1 MPQSPSPRNAIPFFV
16 LSFFLVY
23 IFSVGV
29 RHELSGDI
37 PSAVFMKGSGL
48 STRHR
53 PSLILPHSASGFP
66 DFGNYRRVATLSAEQ
81 LSLGCLALPLQR
93 DKLTALTLR

>member
-37 PSAVFMKGSGL
+37 PSAVFIKGSGL

-53 PSLILPHSASGFP
+53 PSRIFLI
-66 DFGNYRRVATLSAEQ
+66 
-81 LSLGCLALPLQR
+81 PLQVSQTSEILDVWPLCR
-93 DKLTALTLR
+93 PSNSH